1 MCRAVEDLVKKEV
14 DRTVEELRKK
24 AAEKALDEGRAEG
37 QMETICVLI
46 DDNMLSEEA
55 ASSKFRISIED
66 IRAYRSRRAKV

>member
-37 QMETICVLI
+37 QMC
-46 DDNMLSEEA
+46 A
-55 ASSKFRISIED
+55 H
-66 IRAYRSRRAKV
+66 RR